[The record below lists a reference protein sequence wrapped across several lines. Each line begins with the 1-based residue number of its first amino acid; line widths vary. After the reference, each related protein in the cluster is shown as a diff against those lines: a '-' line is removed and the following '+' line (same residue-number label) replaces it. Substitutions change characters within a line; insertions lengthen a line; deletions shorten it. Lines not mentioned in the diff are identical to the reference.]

1 MNDKEKSVGQD
12 PLDGVMEDFYRSNS
26 ESEEEEETPDDPKE
40 EKETSKGTSENKE
53 QNMNFQKD
61 YNPEDYDLANLMVI
75 GVGGG
80 GNNAID
86 RMTEA
91 GVDGVE
97 LVSINTDAQV
107 LEINKSDR
115 AIQIGKEL
123 TGGLGAG
130 GNPEIGRE
138 AALENQET
146 LEKLLQNVDM
156 LFLTCGMGGGTGT
169 GATPVIA
176 DVAQKMEILTTGIV
190 TRPFSFEGQDR
201 AEKAGRGLKNLTGKV
216 DTIITISNDRL
227 LEVAPGNISLINAF
241 GLVDEILMQGV
252 RGISELITVPGMIN
266 LDFADIKNAMKDGGP
281 ALMGIGEAEGEGK
294 TKKAAKNA
302 ISSPLLEGS
311 IAGARNVIMNV
322 TGSPDLSLEEVTEAA
337 QLVQGEADEGA
348 DIIFGTTI
356 KENTDAVKLT
366 VIATGYEGRRS
377 EGEEE
382 DIRNIALPDKENGDS
397 RDENDLEI
405 PTFLR
410 KG

>member
-1 MNDKEKSVGQD
+1 MNKRKKSVGQD
-12 PLDGVMEDFYRSNS
+12 PLDGVMEDFYKSDSGENEDNDVQKDDSTKNS
-26 ESEEEEETPDDPKE
+26 G
-40 EKETSKGTSENKE
+40 GTSPKPKHR
-53 QNMNFQKD
+53 Q
-61 YNPEDYDLANLMVI
+61 PGDYDLAKLMVI

-86 RMTEA
+86 RMAEA
-91 GVDGVE
+91 GVDGVK
-97 LVSINTDAQV
+97 LISINTDAQV
-107 LEINKSDR
+107 LEVNKSDK

-146 LEKLLQNVDM
+146 IEKLLQDVDM
-156 LFLTCGMGGGTGT
+156 LFITCGMGGGTGT

-190 TRPFSFEGQDR
+190 TKPFSFEGKER
-201 AEKAGRGLKNLTGKV
+201 AEKAQRGLKNLTDKV

-241 GLVDEILMQGV
+241 GMVDEVLMQGV

-266 LDFADIKNAMKDGGP
+266 LDFADLRNAMKGGGH

-311 IAGARNVIMNV
+311 IEGARNVIMNI
-322 TGSPDLSLEEVTEAA
+322 TGNTDLSLEEVTEAA
-337 QLVQGEADEGA
+337 QLVKDEADDDA
-348 DIIFGTTI
+348 NIIFGTTI
-356 KENTDAVKLT
+356 RNDLNSVKLT
-366 VIATGYEGRRS
+366 VIATGYDGRQGN
-377 EGEEE
+377 EDTD
-382 DIRNIALPDKENGDS
+382 DIRKIAFTDEGNGNT
-397 RDENDLEI
+397 RDENDLDI

-410 KG
+410 RNQG

>member
-1 MNDKEKSVGQD
+1 MNKKNKSVGQD
-12 PLDGVMEDFYRSNS
+12 PLDEVMEDFYRSDSNQ
-26 ESEEEEETPDDPKE
+26 EEEQVGEDEETKDSGEPSPKP
-40 EKETSKGTSENKE
+40 TRARAG
-53 QNMNFQKD
+53 
-61 YNPEDYDLANLMVI
+61 DYDLANLMVI

-86 RMTEA
+86 RMVEA
-91 GVDGVE
+91 GVDGVQ
-97 LVSINTDAQV
+97 LISINTDAQV
-107 LEINKSDR
+107 LEVNKSDR

-146 LEKLLQNVDM
+146 IEKLLQEVDM
-156 LFLTCGMGGGTGT
+156 LFITCGMGGGTGT

-190 TRPFSFEGQDR
+190 TKPFSFEGKER
-201 AEKAGRGLKNLTGKV
+201 AEKAQRGLKNLTGKV

-241 GLVDEILMQGV
+241 GMVDEVLMQGV

-266 LDFADIKNAMKDGGP
+266 LDFADLRNAMRNGGP

-311 IAGARNVIMNV
+311 IEGARNVIMNV
-322 TGSPDLSLEEVTEAA
+322 TGNADLSLEEVTEAA
-337 QLVQGEADEGA
+337 QLVKEEANEDA
-348 DIIFGTTI
+348 NIFFGTTI
-356 KENTDAVKLT
+356 KDDLDSVKLT
-366 VIATGYEGRRS
+366 VIATGYDGQRNHES
-377 EGEEE
+377 TEE
-382 DIRNIALPDKENGDS
+382 IREIALTDDENGDM
-397 RDENDLEI
+397 RDENDLDI

-410 KG
+410 RSRG

>member
-1 MNDKEKSVGQD
+1 MAKRDKSVGQD
-12 PLDGVMEDFYRSNS
+12 PLDGIMEDFYKSGSGKAENK
-26 ESEEEEETPDDPKE
+26 DND
-40 EKETSKGTSENKE
+40 SENENYERQESSRKKE
-53 QNMNFQKD
+53 PNWDRANL
-61 YNPEDYDLANLMVI
+61 EDYDLAKLMVI

-86 RMTEA
+86 RMERA
-91 GVDGVE
+91 GLDGVQ

-107 LEINKSDR
+107 LEMNRSDR
-115 AIQIGKEL
+115 SIQIGKEL

-138 AALENQET
+138 AALENQEM
-146 LEKLLQNVDM
+146 LEKLLKDIDM

-176 DVAQKMEILTTGIV
+176 EVAQKMEILTTGIV
-190 TRPFSFEGQDR
+190 TKPFSFEGKER
-201 AEKAGRGLKNLTGKV
+201 AEKADRGLKNLTDKV

-241 GLVDEILMQGV
+241 GMVDEILMQGV

-266 LDFADIKNAMKDGGP
+266 LDFADLRNAMKDGGH

-294 TKKAAKNA
+294 TKKAAENA

-311 IAGARNVIMNV
+311 IEGAKNVIINV
-322 TGSPDLSLEEVTEAA
+322 TGGPKLSLEEVTEAA
-337 QLVQGEADEGA
+337 KLVQGEADEEA
-348 DIIFGTTI
+348 DIVFGTTI
-356 KENTDAVKLT
+356 KDGLDTVKLT
-366 VIATGYEGRRS
+366 VIATGYNQHGSGDKTEDLRRLGLS
-377 EGEEE
+377 GEE
-382 DIRNIALPDKENGDS
+382 NGNL
-397 RDENDLEI
+397 RDENDLDV

-410 KG
+410 RG

>member
-1 MNDKEKSVGQD
+1 MNKKKKSVGQD
-12 PLDGVMEDFYRSNS
+12 PLDGVMENFYRSGS
-26 ESEEEEETPDDPKE
+26 DQEE
-40 EKETSKGTSENKE
+40 EKEVENDEGEK
-53 QNMNFQKD
+53 NSDSPSPRPMKNRAS
-61 YNPEDYDLANLMVI
+61 DYDLANLMVI

-86 RMTEA
+86 RMVEA
-91 GVDGVE
+91 GVDGVK
-97 LVSINTDAQV
+97 LISINTDAQV
-107 LEINKSDR
+107 LEVNKSDK

-146 LEKLLQNVDM
+146 IEKLLQDVDM
-156 LFLTCGMGGGTGT
+156 LFITCGMGGGTGT

-190 TRPFSFEGQDR
+190 TKPFTFEGKER
-201 AEKAGRGLKNLTGKV
+201 AEKAQRGLKNLTDKV

-227 LEVAPGNISLINAF
+227 MEVAPGNISLINAF
-241 GLVDEILMQGV
+241 GMVDEVLMQGV

-266 LDFADIKNAMKDGGP
+266 LDFADLRNAMKNGGP

-311 IAGARNVIMNV
+311 IEGARNVIMNV
-322 TGSPDLSLEEVTEAA
+322 TGNSDLSLEEVTEAA
-337 QLVQGEADEGA
+337 QLVKDEADEDA
-348 DIIFGTTI
+348 NIFFGTTI
-356 KENTDAVKLT
+356 RNDLDSVKLT
-366 VIATGYEGRRS
+366 VIATGYNGRRNR
-377 EGEEE
+377 EDTD
-382 DIRNIALPDKENGDS
+382 DIRKIAFTEDENGNI
-397 RDENDLEI
+397 RDENDLDI

-410 KG
+410 RNQG